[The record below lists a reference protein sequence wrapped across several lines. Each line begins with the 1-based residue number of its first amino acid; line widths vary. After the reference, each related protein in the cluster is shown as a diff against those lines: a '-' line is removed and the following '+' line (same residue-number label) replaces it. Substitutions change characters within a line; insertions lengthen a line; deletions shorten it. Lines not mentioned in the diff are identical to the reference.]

1 MKNKLSGFSLMEM
14 LLVLLIIAI
23 VMAASAP
30 MVNRKM
36 LSSMAE
42 KSPWVWTN
50 TTGSIAYNLNGNDNQ
65 TTTIGAMALPI
76 GSEKISARLYISNGA
91 SETPQI
97 AIGEGTAGTNKVA
110 GDPMFYIHKY
120 KTSLGISTKIIK
132 KATIELA

>member
-65 TTTIGAMALPI
+65 TTTIGAMALPS
-76 GSEKISARLYISNGA
+76 GSENARLYISNGA

-97 AIGEGTAGTNKVA
+97 AIGGNENQSDTT
-110 GDPMFYIHKY
+110 DPLFFIHK
-120 KTSLGISTKIIK
+120 L
-132 KATIELA
+132 